1 MPTVILILRSIMG
14 AFVVSACMELSL
26 LSTTR
31 LVLCVLLY
39 SVVLCDG
46 LLFGYVCEFV
56 IVAFDSD
63 E

>member
-1 MPTVILILRSIMG
+1 MG
-14 AFVVSACMELSL
+14 AFVVSAGMELSL
-26 LSTTR
+26 LSTTK